1 MKPIILLIGGTA
13 GVGKTTI
20 GKSVSEKCNIA
31 HRMGTG
37 FIREIVR
44 NRIKKDENSA
54 LFTYTFRSD
63 DPVKTIRSQ
72 AKILRKDILGVIARA
87 KKEGTS
93 IIIEGNHL
101 LPEIYSGIK
110 GTKLILL
117 KVSAKKKH
125 VRMLN
130 GKTHAKRKIGE
141 KDIRNIRKIQ
151 DYLIKTGEKKKVLII
166 ENDSIPKT
174 TEIIGKRL
182 AEK

>member
-1 MKPIILLIGGTA
+1 MKPVILFIGGTA

-20 GKSVSEKCNIA
+20 GKSVSEKYNIA

-44 NRIKKDENSA
+44 NRIKKDENPA
-54 LFTYTFRSD
+54 LFTYTFRSNN
-63 DPVKTIRSQ
+63 PVKTIHSQ
-72 AKILRKDILGVIARA
+72 AKILRKDILGIIARA

-101 LPEIYSGIK
+101 LPELYSGIS

-125 VRMLN
+125 IQMLN

-141 KDIRNIRKIQ
+141 KDIQNIRKIQ
-151 DYLIKTGEKKKVLII
+151 EYLIKTGEKKKVVII
-166 ENDSIPKT
+166 ENESIPKT
-174 TEIIGKRL
+174 TNLIGKYL
-182 AEK
+182 TKK